1 MKIEDIIALS
11 NAGFTKEEI
20 LKVAN
25 AKPEGKPEGKP
36 DGKPDGTPDGKPDGT
51 PDKANDL
58 LATVNAL
65 AETVKALQAA
75 NAGKDVFRWSKKKE
89 TADNILENL
98 INGGMTNG
106 NE

>member
-25 AKPEGKPEGKP
+25 AKPDGKPEVKPEGK
-36 DGKPDGTPDGKPDGT
+36 

-75 NAGKDVFRWSKKKE
+75 NAGKDISGGVKEE
-89 TADNILENL
+89 TADNILETL

>member
-25 AKPEGKPEGKP
+25 AKPEGKPEGK
-36 DGKPDGTPDGKPDGT
+36 PDGKPDGT

>member
-36 DGKPDGTPDGKPDGT
+36 DGKPDGTPD
-51 PDKANDL
+51 KANDL

-75 NAGKDVFRWSKKKE
+75 NAGKDISGGAKEE
-89 TADNILENL
+89 TADNILETL
-98 INGGMTNG
+98 INGGITNG
-106 NE
+106 DK

>member
-25 AKPEGKPEGKP
+25 AKPDAKAEGKP
-36 DGKPDGTPDGKPDGT
+36 DKAEGK

-75 NAGKDVFRWSKKKE
+75 NAGKDISGGAKEE